1 MRSCR
6 DVLVLSVV
14 GVGVRSCRDVLVLSV
29 VGVGVRSCRDVL
41 VCVALLCMCS
51 IVSYQPLYIL

>member
-1 MRSCR
+1 M
-6 DVLVLSVV
+6 LSVV